1 MTTLTCSRRAATAAD
16 HEGGPVPIGMS
27 WMRTLAY
34 GYHEDRTPTRGY
46 EATWEA
52 AVATF
57 GKSVRRK

>member
-1 MTTLTCSRRAATAAD
+1 
-16 HEGGPVPIGMS
+16 
-27 WMRTLAY
+27 MRTLAY

-46 EATWEA
+46 EATCEA